1 MVTGLPP
8 AGVAEEVFMSLAV
21 STRAPAPPRNVAAR
35 LVMLLMALLTGALVI
50 SGCSPSM
57 GERSPIN
64 PANRPTTIAG
74 YSNGYLPAS
83 QLYVVNSKCT
93 MYRAAVGSFEAM
105 VAAARAD
112 GVTLGTAEC
121 YRNYAGQVYER
132 KYWCARK
139 LCANAATPGYS
150 NHGWGKAVD
159 FVDAKGSLNWTS
171 AGYRWLVAHAGEYGW
186 NHPGGVNE
194 AWHWEWV
201 GDGGTMHGYGVRVD
215 LMTWAK

>member
-1 MVTGLPP
+1 
-8 AGVAEEVFMSLAV
+8 MSLAV
-21 STRAPAPPRNVAAR
+21 STRSTAPPRNVAAR
-35 LVMLLMALLTGALVI
+35 LVLLLLTLLTGGLVI
-50 SGCSPSM
+50 TGCSPTV
-57 GERSPIN
+57 GADRSPIN

-74 YSNGYLPAS
+74 YSNGFLPAS
-83 QLYVVNSKCT
+83 QLYALNSNCSL
-93 MYRAAVGSFEAM
+93 YRPAVGSFQAM
-105 VAAARAD
+105 VAAAKAD
-112 GVTLGTAEC
+112 GVYLGTAEC
-121 YRNYAGQVYER
+121 YRDYAGQVYER

-150 NHGWGKAVD
+150 NHGWGKAAD
-159 FVDAKGSLNWTS
+159 LVDARGSLTWTS

-215 LMTWAK
+215 LMAWAS